1 MNGLNMLIEQ
11 AAVSFELWFN
21 ISLGNK
27 DIEEVKKFVKN
38 PIKIAITGKI
48 GSGKST
54 VSEIIKTL
62 VTLFLNQIKK
72 LTNFLIV
79 TAQKNKIKNLFTD
92 KIKQPY

>member
-27 DIEEVKKFVKN
+27 DIEEVKRFVKH

-54 VSEIIKTL
+54 ISDIIKDL
-62 VTLFLNQIKK
+62 GYFVFESDKEVNKLFRATI
-72 LTNFLIV
+72 
-79 TAQKNKIKNLFTD
+79 
-92 KIKQPY
+92 